1 MDVALILDVLVVLLL
16 VPTIVFAV
24 LLNNRLSALR
34 RNRED
39 LARLIAAFNEATVR
53 AESGIPRLRKAG
65 EDAGRLLQEKIERAQ
80 VLRDD
85 LAFMVERAS
94 AMAERL
100 DGAARTAKDK
110 AGRALSSVIPASGNS
125 VPGGPPVDPVA
136 AAESVVAAA
145 AAAAAAAGLSAS
157 GARVPPP
164 AQLDIESAA
173 AAAEYAEKTSV
184 ARAPSAAEIVRD
196 DSHVMPD
203 VRPVDQSGLAVSQPP
218 SLGSALTATEGVGAA
233 IPPKRVE
240 SERKHAPIPRED
252 DRSEA
257 EKELLRA
264 LRSVR

>member
-1 MDVALILDVLVVLLL
+1 MDIALILDVLVVLLL

-100 DGAARTAKDK
+100 DGAARAAKDK

-125 VPGGPPVDPVA
+125 VSGGPPVDPVA
-136 AAESVVAAA
+136 AAESVVA

-173 AAAEYAEKTSV
+173 AAAEYAENTSV
-184 ARAPSAAEIVRD
+184 ARVPSATEIIRD
-196 DSHVMPD
+196 DSHVIPD
-203 VRPVDQSGLAVSQPP
+203 VRPVSQSGLAIPQPP
-218 SLGSALTATEGVGAA
+218 SLGSALATTERAEAA

-240 SERKHAPIPRED
+240 TERKHAPIPRDD

>member
-1 MDVALILDVLVVLLL
+1 MDIALILDVLVVILL

-65 EDAGRLLQEKIERAQ
+65 EDAGRFLQEKAERAQ

-100 DGAARTAKDK
+100 DGASRAAKER
-110 AGRALSSVIPASGNS
+110 AGRALSSAVSAAASSSLAEG
-125 VPGGPPVDPVA
+125 GGPPVDPVA

-145 AAAAAAAGLSAS
+145 AAAAAAAGLSAT
-157 GARVPPP
+157 GVRAPPP
-164 AQLDIESAA
+164 ARLDIESAA
-173 AAAEYAEKTSV
+173 AAAERAERASV
-184 ARAPSAAEIVRD
+184 AASSSGVSASGEEGSRV
-196 DSHVMPD
+196 PD
-203 VRPVDQSGLAVSQPP
+203 LRSASSRGVVHASSSP
-218 SLGSALTATEGVGAA
+218 SLGSVFATTGAA
-233 IPPKRVE
+233 DPAGRMDLPSTTAAR
-240 SERKHAPIPRED
+240 D
-252 DRSEA
+252 DERSEA
-257 EKELLRA
+257 ERELLRA